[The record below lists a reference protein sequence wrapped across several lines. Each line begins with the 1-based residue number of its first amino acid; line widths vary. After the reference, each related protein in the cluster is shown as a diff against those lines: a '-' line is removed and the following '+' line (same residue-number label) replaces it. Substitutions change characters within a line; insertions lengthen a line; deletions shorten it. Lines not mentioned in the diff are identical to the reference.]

1 MSTTAH
7 GQIIYSHT
15 YIHRHTFANGLQPNL
30 MYAWCSTLLKNYI
43 KNKFLRAFFIYL
55 SYSRSPPAL
64 ENLIVDPVD
73 RTEYLMWKI
82 QINKS
87 KNTYPHRVFSAIFL
101 GFPSKYRSM
110 VDEAELCCEI
120 QTNDRLLEFL
130 CTSIAITLGRWRTR
144 RGRGRPRGRSLLV
157 KRCSLWNL

>member
-1 MSTTAH
+1 M
-7 GQIIYSHT
+7 
-15 YIHRHTFANGLQPNL
+15 
-30 MYAWCSTLLKNYI
+30 
-43 KNKFLRAFFIYL
+43 

-87 KNTYPHRVFSAIFL
+87 KNTYPRRVFSAIFL

-144 RGRGRPRGRSLLV
+144 RGRGRPRGRSSLV
-157 KRCSLWNL
+157 KRCSL